1 MKVLHSD
8 LEKRPDN
15 IVIKIDI
22 NHVPGDEIIKQ
33 DEIPDD
39 DERESKL
46 RSEERNLPEGKT
58 HPEVSFNSRIF
69 ADARREIKIQNIDY
83 FLIIEDNRDDS
94 LLDTQKKKE
103 REELSGF

>member
-22 NHVPGDEIIKQ
+22 NHVPGAEINKQ

-39 DERESKL
+39 DERETIG
-46 RSEERNLPEGKT
+46 R
-58 HPEVSFNSRIF
+58 
-69 ADARREIKIQNIDY
+69 Q
-83 FLIIEDNRDDS
+83 
-94 LLDTQKKKE
+94 
-103 REELSGF
+103 